1 MACQAK
7 LFKKGHKMTIKIG
20 SIVANKHLQPGTQE
34 YKVVLNLI
42 TKHSTC
48 CGPIENGTAIL
59 SDFTECDVEH
69 LYVVDDSV
77 TIEPTISYPFD
88 KKHERGTKI
97 SEFTYKFLLKKLQL
111 PREVKNK
118 VAFLVGWEE
127 KELFLN
133 YIYKHDDDHYMLTVS
148 I

>member
-1 MACQAK
+1 
-7 LFKKGHKMTIKIG
+7 MTVKIG
-20 SIVANKHLQPGTQE
+20 SIVANKNLHKNDQE
-34 YKVVLNLI
+34 HKVVLNLI

-69 LYVVDDSV
+69 LYVADDSV
-77 TIEPTISYPFD
+77 AIEPTISYPFD

-97 SEFTYKFLLKKLQL
+97 SEFTYNFLLKKLQL
-111 PREVKNK
+111 TTELKNK

-127 KELFLN
+127 KDLFLN
-133 YIYKHDDDHYMLTVS
+133 YIYKHDDSYYMLTVS

>member
-1 MACQAK
+1 
-7 LFKKGHKMTIKIG
+7 MTIKIG
-20 SIVANKHLQPGTQE
+20 SIVANKHFPENDQE
-34 YKVVLNLI
+34 HKIVLNLI
-42 TKHSTC
+42 TKHSTS

-69 LYVVDDSV
+69 LYVADDSV

-97 SEFTYKFLLKKLQL
+97 SKFMYNFLLKKLQL
-111 PREVKNK
+111 PREVTNK

-133 YIYKHDDDHYMLTVS
+133 YIYKHDDVHYMLTVPV
-148 I
+148 